1 MCYNNEHT
9 KKEDGRT
16 EMKYVEFRKF
26 TDENGAMPVYLFE
39 GEETYFHRKGEE
51 FLRTRFSV
59 DAALDYASFDGAT
72 LKGEKIRELTDAAS
86 AFPFLSEKRMV
97 KVTEFYPSEK
107 DFERYLKDFFENAP
121 TDSIVL
127 IVNTGKGKAG
137 SAALAKAKG
146 VTLVDCSKSDEE
158 TIKKWIY
165 LTAKKGGVYIDGI
178 TSGLLAA
185 YCAYDMAR
193 VSMETEKLLLCCEAE
208 GLNRITDQMIELH
221 VAPEN
226 EYKNYELTNAVSR
239 KNYGEFVKIMQEF
252 AVKNT
257 DVLSVLSM
265 LASHF
270 KTLYE
275 IRVSKGS
282 DKEIAT
288 NLALKEFAV
297 KKSREQA
304 MKFSKEELLG
314 YYQRLYKA
322 IADVK
327 CGEVTPASA
336 LKTIR
341 AGIFFENL

>member
-1 MCYNNEHT
+1 
-9 KKEDGRT
+9 
-16 EMKYVEFRKF
+16 MKYVEFRKF

-39 GEETYFHRKGEE
+39 GEETYFHGKGEE
-51 FLRTRFSV
+51 LLCSRFVS
-59 DAALDYASFDGAT
+59 DTTLDYASFDGAS

-86 AFPFLSEKRMV
+86 CFPFISEKRMV

-107 DFERYLKDFFENAP
+107 DFEKYLKDFFENAP
-121 TDSIVL
+121 KDSIVL
-127 IVNTGKGKAG
+127 IVNLGKGKAG

-146 VTLVDCSKSDEE
+146 VTFVDCSKSDEE

-165 LTAKKGGVYIDGI
+165 LTAKKAGVYADGM
-178 TSGLLAA
+178 TCALLAA

-193 VSMETEKLLLCCEAE
+193 ISKETEKLLICCEAE
-208 GLNRITDQMIELH
+208 GLERITDQMIELH

-252 AVKNT
+252 TVKNT
-257 DVLSVLSM
+257 DILSVLSM

-275 IRVSKGS
+275 VRVSRGS
-282 DKEIAT
+282 DKEVAT
-288 NLALKEFAV
+288 NLGLKEFAV
-297 KKSREQA
+297 KKNREQA
-304 MKFSKEELLG
+304 AKFQKEELLG
-314 YYQRLYKA
+314 YYRRLYTA
-322 IADVK
+322 TQQVK
-327 CGEVTPASA
+327 CGELTPASA
-336 LKTIR
+336 LKTVT

>member
-1 MCYNNEHT
+1 
-9 KKEDGRT
+9 
-16 EMKYVEFRKF
+16 MKYVDFRKF

-51 FLRTRFSV
+51 FLRSRFCM
-59 DAALDYASFDGAT
+59 DTTLDYASFDGAT
-72 LKGEKIRELTDAAS
+72 LKGEKIRELTDAANS
-86 AFPFLSEKRMV
+86 FPFISEKRMV
-97 KVTEFYPSEK
+97 KATEFYPSEK
-107 DFERYLKDFFENAP
+107 DFEKYLKDFFENAP
-121 TDSIVL
+121 SHSILL
-127 IVNTGKGKAG
+127 IVNSGKGKTG

-146 VTLVDCSKSDEE
+146 VTFVDCSKSDEE

-165 LTAKKGGVYIDGI
+165 LTAKRAGVYVDGI
-178 TSGLLAA
+178 TCGLLAA

-208 GLNRITDQMIELH
+208 GLNRITDPMIALH

-275 IRVSKGS
+275 LRISKGS
-282 DKEIAT
+282 DKE
-288 NLALKEFAV
+288 LALSLGMKEFAV

-304 MKFSKEELLG
+304 GKFTKEQLLS
-314 YYQRLYKA
+314 YYERLYRA
-322 IADVK
+322 ISDVK
-327 CGEVTPASA
+327 CGERTPASA
-336 LKTIR
+336 LKTVT